1 MTVGMQLITI
11 PRSPFQLTIPRQTT
25 SDTNAEVMDIGAE
38 SAERPTM
45 AVNSELTGDLLSKK
59 TNIIF
64 F

>member
-1 MTVGMQLITI
+1 MTVGMQLITM
-11 PRSPFQLTIPRQTT
+11 PRSPFELTIPRQTT

-45 AVNSELTGDLLSKK
+45 AVNSELTGDLLGKK
-59 TNIIF
+59 TNINF

>member
-1 MTVGMQLITI
+1 
-11 PRSPFQLTIPRQTT
+11 
-25 SDTNAEVMDIGAE
+25 MDIGAE

-45 AVNSELTGDLLSKK
+45 AVNSELTGDLLGKK